1 MQLNQGLITFLIPII
16 YTFKKALEQFIDQR
30 KKSNRNYKNTQ
41 KKIIIYIKNQRK
53 LKALNNII

>member
-41 KKIIIYIKNQRK
+41 IIIYIKNQRK
-53 LKALNNII
+53 HKALNNII